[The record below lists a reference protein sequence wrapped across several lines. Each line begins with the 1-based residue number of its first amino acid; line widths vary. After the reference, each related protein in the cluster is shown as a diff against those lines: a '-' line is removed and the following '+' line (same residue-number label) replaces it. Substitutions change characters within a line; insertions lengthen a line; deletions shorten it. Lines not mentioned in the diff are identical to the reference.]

1 MTDKYQLV
9 SSMTFDETVM
19 SDYEYN
25 EDIFNDEDERVA
37 KIKYIITNNLT
48 DTEKLIYIIY
58 IECNLNV
65 NLLAREM
72 NVKAPALRY
81 YIKKITKKIRHLYD
95 N

>member
-19 SDYEYN
+19 SDYVYN

-48 DTEKLIYIIY
+48 DTEKLIYIRY
-58 IECNLNV
+58 IEC
-65 NLLAREM
+65 
-72 NVKAPALRY
+72 KS
-81 YIKKITKKIRHLYD
+81 
-95 N
+95 